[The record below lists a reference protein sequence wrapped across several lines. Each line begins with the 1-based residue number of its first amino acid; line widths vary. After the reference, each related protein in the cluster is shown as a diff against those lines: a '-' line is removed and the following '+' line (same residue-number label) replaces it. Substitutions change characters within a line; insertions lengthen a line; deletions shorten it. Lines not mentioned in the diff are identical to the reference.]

1 MQLTG
6 ELKEKVEKAETK
18 EEAKK
23 TIEEAGMIL
32 DDAELDQVAGGDEFM
47 TRREREMVDKFFAR
61 LHNQGDRQ
69 EMSLYH
75 NGRPKTL

>member
-23 TIEEAGMIL
+23 ILEEAGVEL
-32 DDAELDQVAGGDEFM
+32 TDTELDQVAGGS
-47 TRREREMVDKFFAR
+47 FAP
-61 LHNQGDRQ
+61 
-69 EMSLYH
+69 SAVIT
-75 NGRPKTL
+75 TLA

>member
-23 TIEEAGMIL
+23 ILEDAGITL
-32 DDAELDQVAGGDEFM
+32 DDAELDQVAGG
-47 TRREREMVDKFFAR
+47 RGPVA
-61 LHNQGDRQ
+61 GWIP
-69 EMSLYH
+69 
-75 NGRPKTL
+75 RPKPAPPQSHLA

>member
-6 ELKEKVEKAETK
+6 ELKEKVEKTETK

-32 DDAELDQVAGGDEFM
+32 DDAELDQVSGGASHGLINNINPR
-47 TRREREMVDKFFAR
+47 TR
-61 LHNQGDRQ
+61 
-69 EMSLYH
+69 
-75 NGRPKTL
+75 